1 MSRVHEP
8 CVAAPA
14 AARGHAAKAFAEFL
28 IGELQQAGFA

>member
-14 AARGHAAKAFAEFL
+14 TARGRVAKALAEFL